1 MPHKPS
7 ASFPS
12 YLERRATL
20 RDAVVA
26 RRLGRVVLVA
36 WAAGIYV
43 VYWLTQLGL
52 GVGRVGGR

>member
-12 YLERRATL
+12 YFERRAPL

-26 RRLGRVVLVA
+26 RRLGRVVLAA
-36 WAAGIYV
+36 WAAGVYIA
-43 VYWLTQLGL
+43 YWLTQLGL
-52 GVGRVGGR
+52 GRVGGR